1 MFWMKEQDKILEEL
15 IEVETGNLQENES
28 RVMILK
34 MVKQLVRWM
43 DEQSEK

>member
-1 MFWMKEQDKILEEL
+1 MKEQDKILEEL

-34 MVKQLVRWM
+34 MVKQLVR
-43 DEQSEK
+43 

>member
-1 MFWMKEQDKILEEL
+1 MKEQDKILEEL